1 MATSDILVVYVYNV
15 GIAAYKEQYSY
26 ASAIGLCLN
35 VINFAII
42 MLVNAIS
49 RKMSD
54 ISLF

>member
-1 MATSDILVVYVYNV
+1 MYVYSV
-15 GIAAYKEQYSY
+15 GIAATKAQYSY

-42 MLVNAIS
+42 MLVNFIS
-49 RKMSD
+49 RKLSD